1 MSFIKRSNSIFGLN
15 DRDKLTRIRIINSFK
30 LNEEAFLKK
39 YFCDRDSLFNICL
52 PSFNKLIKE
61 KADIKFISLYL
72 ANLTKFITLL
82 KNANE
87 DNTNNPNQKQNIT
100 QKDKYLKLLK
110 YVSEHVSLE
119 TFLSKRLVMRFGELG
134 SKFYIILH
142 GVISILIP
150 VKVNLQMTFFEF
162 SKYIANLLLYKEFE
176 LARIT
181 MRENKHVYRIDLPEM
196 KYIINFF
203 NKFSE
208 EDEDNFKIQN
218 NEFNILK
225 GARSEKNFHTT
236 KLIHKMKIFKVN
248 NNVDNQD
255 DKNMEEDKE
264 LEAEHAQKIKEFM
277 KLFLSKEQYKL
288 FEEVKTQK
296 EEIEKDNG
304 IELSVDTYINRLK
317 IYKSDLEITP
327 KIKKKQ
333 ESVVKK
339 LQITHRQVRSKTSK
353 INIDKESF
361 ADDKEKIYL
370 NKNKNKNTVYI
381 YEYQE
386 IIQLETGDMFG
397 DTALGTAAAKRTAT
411 IITATD
417 CHFGSLNKEAFNF
430 IKFSSDKK
438 RKNNINYICR
448 IRIFRNLTFKIIEEK
463 YINYFVFKN
472 CTKDECLIRYGEINN
487 NIIIIKSGKFEINI
501 KGDIKYIFELI
512 NEYKNIFINLEESEL
527 RGNLIGK
534 ITKINSNRKKIEKL
548 FEANHIKSID
558 ESLNKLFVIN
568 SSSFFG
574 FKENEKRE
582 NNNYISFFEIKCVSA
597 EGEYILL
604 DKRIFYRQI
613 YSTDYKLKED
623 THIYIK
629 EFIEKTINRLVH
641 ILYSKIYYLLSCND
655 MKILKRMK
663 LLSGIQDNN
672 KNDSNEIK
680 NLMDEIE
687 LDQEFMNKYDLTDI
701 EYIIDMI
708 FNKYNEE
715 DFDDEYSKIRLYNE
729 NKIITG
735 NNKNKI
741 KLGEEKYNINKT
753 NVIFK
758 HLGNINKLKLN
769 KLSNFKKYN
778 NLKLKK
784 SWKLPNS
791 DKIQQSFI
799 FYNDKKNNRFRDIK
813 YNKIKNN
820 SFDEEKK
827 QSFISENTIKNTRNF
842 TFILNK
848 NNNTNNMS
856 TYNLNNN
863 NIDKSISLCGL
874 GRASDS
880 FIQDINI
887 SCNYANYGN
896 ACISK
901 LSFNFMKDVSMSIFE
916 NSKLYKTI
924 KKVKPLNVK
933 MDKIYEKY
941 GNFRPK
947 FERCFSVKHRDL
959 SSINFNK
966 THQVNKKV
974 YSERRKKYLLKSV
987 RNIFTRNKPIVLYK
1001 RKNKCDK
1008 KV

>member
-1 MSFIKRSNSIFGLN
+1 MSLLKRSNSIIGLN
-15 DRDKLTRIRIINSFK
+15 ERDILTRIRIINSFK

-72 ANLTKFITLL
+72 ANLKKFITLL

-327 KIKKKQ
+327 KIKKEQ

-361 ADDKEKIYL
+361 ADDY
-370 NKNKNKNTVYI
+370 
-381 YEYQE
+381 
-386 IIQLETGDMFG
+386 M
-397 DTALGTAAAKRTAT
+397 
-411 IITATD
+411 
-417 CHFGSLNKEAFNF
+417 
-430 IKFSSDKK
+430 
-438 RKNNINYICR
+438 
-448 IRIFRNLTFKIIEEK
+448 
-463 YINYFVFKN
+463 
-472 CTKDECLIRYGEINN
+472 
-487 NIIIIKSGKFEINI
+487 NI
-501 KGDIKYIFELI
+501 K
-512 NEYKNIFINLEESEL
+512 
-527 RGNLIGK
+527 
-534 ITKINSNRKKIEKL
+534 KL
-548 FEANHIKSID
+548 FN
-558 ESLNKLFVIN
+558 
-568 SSSFFG
+568 
-574 FKENEKRE
+574 
-582 NNNYISFFEIKCVSA
+582 
-597 EGEYILL
+597 
-604 DKRIFYRQI
+604 
-613 YSTDYKLKED
+613 
-623 THIYIK
+623 
-629 EFIEKTINRLVH
+629 
-641 ILYSKIYYLLSCND
+641 
-655 MKILKRMK
+655 
-663 LLSGIQDNN
+663 
-672 KNDSNEIK
+672 
-680 NLMDEIE
+680 
-687 LDQEFMNKYDLTDI
+687 
-701 EYIIDMI
+701 
-708 FNKYNEE
+708 
-715 DFDDEYSKIRLYNE
+715 
-729 NKIITG
+729 
-735 NNKNKI
+735 
-741 KLGEEKYNINKT
+741 
-753 NVIFK
+753 
-758 HLGNINKLKLN
+758 
-769 KLSNFKKYN
+769 
-778 NLKLKK
+778 
-784 SWKLPNS
+784 
-791 DKIQQSFI
+791 
-799 FYNDKKNNRFRDIK
+799 
-813 YNKIKNN
+813 
-820 SFDEEKK
+820 
-827 QSFISENTIKNTRNF
+827 
-842 TFILNK
+842 
-848 NNNTNNMS
+848 
-856 TYNLNNN
+856 
-863 NIDKSISLCGL
+863 
-874 GRASDS
+874 
-880 FIQDINI
+880 
-887 SCNYANYGN
+887 
-896 ACISK
+896 
-901 LSFNFMKDVSMSIFE
+901 
-916 NSKLYKTI
+916 
-924 KKVKPLNVK
+924 
-933 MDKIYEKY
+933 
-941 GNFRPK
+941 
-947 FERCFSVKHRDL
+947 
-959 SSINFNK
+959 
-966 THQVNKKV
+966 
-974 YSERRKKYLLKSV
+974 
-987 RNIFTRNKPIVLYK
+987 
-1001 RKNKCDK
+1001 
-1008 KV
+1008 